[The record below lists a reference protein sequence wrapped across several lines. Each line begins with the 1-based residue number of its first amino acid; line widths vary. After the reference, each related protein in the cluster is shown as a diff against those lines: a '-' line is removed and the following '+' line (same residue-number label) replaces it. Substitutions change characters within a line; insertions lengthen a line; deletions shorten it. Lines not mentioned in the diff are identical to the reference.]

1 MAAAEVAEA
10 APVAVTVAAAVV
22 VVVVAV
28 AVTVAVVVVSTMCD
42 RSSRNRLR
50 NRGNPRFREKQTH
63 RIASNRIA
71 LLLAMHS

>member
-1 MAAAEVAEA
+1 MAAAELAEA
-10 APVAVTVAAAVV
+10 APVAVTVAA
-22 VVVVAV
+22 VVVAV

-63 RIASNRIA
+63 RIDPNRIA
-71 LLLAMHS
+71 QLLAMHS